1 MDGTH
6 QWLCSRMES
15 MFDIFNNAYVL
26 FCFLVGVYAAYLA
39 AQNIPLSG
47 NFWGVVSINTGLAA
61 AVLVI
66 AIILTLQGKTPHG
79 PNPNGDG
86 DAERSVYYL
95 YAIYFVIS
103 LPGLFA
109 IMRGNDNRN
118 AGIFFAVVAFFN
130 SAAAYRAGLLL
141 AETWK

>member
-1 MDGTH
+1 
-6 QWLCSRMES
+6 MES
-15 MFDIFNNAYVL
+15 VFEILNNTYVL
-26 FCFLVGVYAAYLA
+26 FCFVVGVYATYLA
-39 AQNIPLSG
+39 AQNFPLSG
-47 NFWGVVSINTGLAA
+47 NFWGTVGINTGLAV
-61 AVLVI
+61 AVLVV

-79 PNPNGDG
+79 PNPDGNGEM
-86 DAERSVYYL
+86 ERSVYYL